1 MKFSRYNIEI
11 DIDGNRMLMNTVSLD
26 LLPIDSDFPLCQNGI
41 DSAKL
46 SSEQISM
53 LQEGGFIVDDALDE
67 LQVIEDKFD
76 AEKTESL
83 MSVKLLLS
91 TECNSNCQYCY
102 QHFANYENSTI
113 SDAQIRTFVLWVNNY
128 VVENNIQKFSLELFG
143 GEPLLASKHL
153 PLLFD
158 LLNELKS
165 NRLFSEF
172 SVSIITNTSLFT
184 DQILSLLVKN
194 DVEFKFSIDGP
205 KNVHDNRR
213 PLKNGTSSYDKTI
226 EAIKK
231 IKEMGRIDLVTAR
244 FNLDKG
250 NIECLE
256 NVAQSLHELGVER
269 LYCGRVF
276 FRGKSTP
283 YSTNIINEKSYYQN
297 GMCLK
302 IFHVLSKYGYS
313 DTPCVI
319 EPSRVC
325 QFYRLHSYVVSPKLE
340 VAKCDELLDIKEQRV
355 GYIDS
360 SGSLKKIGENY
371 QLQTGK
377 TPSKDTECKNCAY
390 LPICGMGCPIEAMNL
405 TGSPLNHVCMNKEQ
419 LQEKIKILLM
429 VNNE

>member
-11 DIDGNRMLMNTVSLD
+11 DIDGNRMLMNTISLD
-26 LLPIDSDFPLCQNGI
+26 LLPIDSDFPLSQNGI

-165 NRLFSEF
+165 NRRFSEF
-172 SVSIITNTSLFT
+172 SVSIITNTSLFS

-194 DVEFKFSIDGP
+194 
-205 KNVHDNRR
+205 
-213 PLKNGTSSYDKTI
+213 
-226 EAIKK
+226 
-231 IKEMGRIDLVTAR
+231 
-244 FNLDKG
+244 
-250 NIECLE
+250 
-256 NVAQSLHELGVER
+256 
-269 LYCGRVF
+269 YC
-276 FRGKSTP
+276 
-283 YSTNIINEKSYYQN
+283 
-297 GMCLK
+297 
-302 IFHVLSKYGYS
+302 
-313 DTPCVI
+313 
-319 EPSRVC
+319 
-325 QFYRLHSYVVSPKLE
+325 
-340 VAKCDELLDIKEQRV
+340 
-355 GYIDS
+355 
-360 SGSLKKIGENY
+360 
-371 QLQTGK
+371 
-377 TPSKDTECKNCAY
+377 
-390 LPICGMGCPIEAMNL
+390 CPVKVP
-405 TGSPLNHVCMNKEQ
+405 T
-419 LQEKIKILLM
+419 
-429 VNNE
+429 

>member
-1 MKFSRYNIEI
+1 MKFSKYNIEI
-11 DIDGNRMLMNTVSLD
+11 NVDGNRMLMNTASLD
-26 LLPIDSDFPLCQNGI
+26 LLPIDSEFPLCQNEI
-41 DSAKL
+41 DFAKL

-53 LQEGGFIVDDALDE
+53 LQESGFIVDDALDE
-67 LQVIEDKFD
+67 LQVIEAKFD

-91 TECNSNCQYCY
+91 TQCNSNCQYCY
-102 QHFANYENSTI
+102 QHFANYESMTI
-113 SDAQIRTFVLWVNNY
+113 NDTQIRVFVMWVNDY
-128 VVENNIQKFSLELFG
+128 VEKNNIQSFSLELFG
-143 GEPLLASKHL
+143 GEPLLASKQL

-165 NRLFSEF
+165 KRHFGEF
-172 SVSIITNTSLFT
+172 SISIITNTSLFT
-184 DQILSLLVKN
+184 DQILTLLIKN

-205 KNVHDNRR
+205 KNVHDSRR
-213 PLKNGTSSYDKTI
+213 PLKNGTSSYDKTL
-226 EAIKK
+226 ETIKK

-244 FNLDKG
+244 FNLDKE
-250 NIECLE
+250 NVECLE
-256 NVAQSLHELGVER
+256 NVAQTLHELGVER

-283 YSTNIINEKSYYQN
+283 YSTNVINEKSYYQN
-297 GMCLK
+297 GICLK

-319 EPSRVC
+319 ESSRVC

-340 VAKCDELLDIKEQRV
+340 VAKCDELLDIKKQQV

-360 SGSLKKIGENY
+360 SGLLKKVGQNY
-371 QLQTGK
+371 QLQTERA
-377 TPSKDTECKNCAY
+377 PSKDIECRNCAY

-405 TGSPLNHVCMNKEQ
+405 TGSPLNHACMNKEL
-419 LQEKIKILLM
+419 LQEKIKVLLK